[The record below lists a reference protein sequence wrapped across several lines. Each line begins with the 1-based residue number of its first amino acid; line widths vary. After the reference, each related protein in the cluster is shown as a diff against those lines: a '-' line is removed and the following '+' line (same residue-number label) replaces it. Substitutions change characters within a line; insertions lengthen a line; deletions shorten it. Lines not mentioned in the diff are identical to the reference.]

1 MKVLWGKIWPAIA
14 VVAVLQTAVLG
25 WMVAERVRLLQ
36 TGREVILPIVPVDPR
51 SLFRGDYVRLSY
63 EVTRVPGRLLEGKA
77 VRGAPIYVTIQR
89 QADGSYV
96 PVAASETHPGVAAPD
111 QIVLRGRVE
120 HDGRRNDSGAG
131 DLFLSYGIESYF
143 VPEGKGLQLEK
154 MAGERKLAAVIA
166 VDRHGNSAIKGLMID
181 GTLVYEEPLF

>member
-63 EVTRVPGRLLEGKA
+63 EVTRVPGHLLKGKA
-77 VRGAPIYVTIQR
+77 TRGAPIYVTVQR
-89 QADGSYV
+89 QVDGSYV